1 MPADERLRGGHVEE
15 EISIARL
22 GFSFCYPSVADKA
35 LDGDGGKRVIRRR
48 RVRRIKGAGARA
60 RVVGLVDDVQCRRR
74 RCPRRS

>member
-48 RVRRIKGAGARA
+48 RVRRIKGAGA
-60 RVVGLVDDVQCRRR
+60 
-74 RCPRRS
+74 